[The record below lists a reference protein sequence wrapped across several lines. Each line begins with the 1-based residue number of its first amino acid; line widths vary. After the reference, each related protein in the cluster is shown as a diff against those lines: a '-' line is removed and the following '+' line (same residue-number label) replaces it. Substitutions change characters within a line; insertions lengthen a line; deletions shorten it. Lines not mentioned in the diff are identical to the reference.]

1 MSFSIAIAG
10 KGGMGK
16 TTIAAAIIESMR
28 RKGKKPILAVDADPN
43 STLGDWLGI
52 KCSCTVADVLEETKG
67 LRNLPEGVSKPQ
79 HLEYQIQKV
88 LVESSGVDLLV
99 MGRPE
104 GPDCYCMAN
113 NMLRGYVGEL
123 AKNYPY
129 VVLDNEAGMEHLNR
143 KTTQNIDALLLVSDP
158 TRIGLRTTKNI
169 KELIDKLTFLRIK
182 RKYLVINKFMESK
195 EFMGFVESNIKE
207 VGLELI
213 GSVPV
218 EKELQKLELEGKPI
232 SQLSDTSPFMKAVG
246 EIVDKILG

>member
-1 MSFSIAIAG
+1 MFTIAVAG

-16 TTIAAAIIESMR
+16 TTVAAAIIESMR
-28 RKGKKPILAVDADPN
+28 RKGKRPILAVDADPN

-52 KCSCTVADVLEETKG
+52 KCSCAVADIIEETKG
-67 LRNLPEGVSKPQ
+67 LRNLPEGVSKPA
-79 HLEYQIQKV
+79 HLEFQIQRT
-88 LVESSGVDLLV
+88 LVESKGVDLLV

-113 NMLRGYVGEL
+113 NMLRGYITEL
-123 AKNYPY
+123 AESYPY

-143 KTTQNIDALLLVSDP
+143 KTTQDIDALLLVSDP

-182 RKYLVINKFMESK
+182 KKYLILNKSEEPRESK
-195 EFMGFVESNIKE
+195 EFLESYVKGIE
-207 VGLELI
+207 LELI
-213 GSVPV
+213 GLVPV

-232 SQLSDTSPFMKAVG
+232 SALADTSPFMKAVG
-246 EIVDKILG
+246 EIVERILN

>member
-1 MSFSIAIAG
+1 
-10 KGGMGK
+10 MGK

-28 RKGKKPILAVDADPN
+28 RKGMKPILAVDADPN

-52 KCSCTVADVLEETKG
+52 KCSCTVADIIEETKG
-67 LRNLPEGVSKPQ
+67 LRNLPEGVSKPA
-79 HLEYQIQKV
+79 HLQFQIQRT
-88 LVESSGVDLLV
+88 LVESTGIDLLV

-113 NMLRGYVGEL
+113 NMLRGYITEL

-169 KELIDKLTFLRIK
+169 KELIDKLTFLTIK
-182 RKYLVINKFMESK
+182 KKYLILNKSENINS
-195 EFMGFVESNIKE
+195 EFGAEIKDT
-207 VGLELI
+207 GLELV

-218 EKELQKLELEGKPI
+218 EKELQRLELEGKPI
-232 SQLSDTSPFMKAVG
+232 SGLPDTSPFMKAVG
-246 EIVDKILG
+246 EIVERIIK